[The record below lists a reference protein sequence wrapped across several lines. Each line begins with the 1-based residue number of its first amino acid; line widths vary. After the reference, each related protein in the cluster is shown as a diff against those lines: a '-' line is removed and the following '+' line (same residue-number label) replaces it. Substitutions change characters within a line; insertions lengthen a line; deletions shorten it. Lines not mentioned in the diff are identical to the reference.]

1 MSKKNVDDYLTDGM
15 YGVRLPKE
23 EERIHFLGTLRERI
37 VIALTIGQ
45 VMTDSGIKKLEEA
58 MKSNPKA
65 RLIINGHVSY
75 RFLKEEKALAS
86 KYNIPHTT
94 ITTEVN
100 ETDIGT
106 VLTYDYAIDR
116 EEIFI
121 KDEPDP
127 EVVEKEEE
135 PENEATFI
143 SKLKKWFN

>member
-1 MSKKNVDDYLTDGM
+1 MSKKNVDDYLTEGM

-23 EERIHFLGTLRERI
+23 EERVHFLGTLRERI

-58 MKSNPKA
+58 MQSNPKA
-65 RLIINGHVSY
+65 KLIINGHVSY

-100 ETDIGT
+100 ATDIGA

-116 EEIFI
+116 EVIFI
-121 KDEPDP
+121 EDEPEP
-127 EVVEKEEE
+127 QEVEKEEE
-135 PENEATFI
+135 TEKDVTFI
-143 SKLKKWFN
+143 SKLKNWFS